1 MQQYYSFGD
10 ERDDTLLLGS
20 TQVPPVYNMDGWKVK
35 LTMSGTTNT
44 FAAWRTNLSI
54 AETSHILHGRNSAQC
69 LSMPPKN
76 IPDIGLTPFAQA
88 MSQYPDCKS
97 EDAVQAYRNYYHAAK
112 PFAKWDWGRPA
123 PSWWQGFEGYN
134 KEELLDGI
142 T

>member
-1 MQQYYSFGD
+1 
-10 ERDDTLLLGS
+10 
-20 TQVPPVYNMDGWKVK
+20 
-35 LTMSGTTNT
+35 
-44 FAAWRTNLSI
+44 
-54 AETSHILHGRNSAQC
+54 
-69 LSMPPKN
+69 
-76 IPDIGLTPFAQA
+76 
-88 MSQYPDCKS
+88 MSQYPNCKN

>member
-1 MQQYYSFGD
+1 
-10 ERDDTLLLGS
+10 
-20 TQVPPVYNMDGWKVK
+20 
-35 LTMSGTTNT
+35 
-44 FAAWRTNLSI
+44 
-54 AETSHILHGRNSAQC
+54 
-69 LSMPPKN
+69 MPPKN
-76 IPDIGLTPFAQA
+76 IKDIGLTPFAQA
-88 MSQYPDCKS
+88 MSQYPNCKN